1 MGRLSRE
8 RGVQG
13 RKREEELGR
22 KGAGR
27 ERGREREKGARGR
40 KNGNTNFRL
49 HPRA

>member
-27 ERGREREKGARGR
+27 ERGRERERSEREKERE
-40 KNGNTNFRL
+40 
-49 HPRA
+49 H

>member
-27 ERGREREKGARGR
+27 ERGRERKRSEREKERE
-40 KNGNTNFRL
+40 
-49 HPRA
+49 H